1 MSEFNYQEKGTPK
14 LSPEFRKQF
23 IVMIGRT
30 EAIKVDGLIAL
41 ANEKGVKSMKTKI
54 IQFPTDQNKW
64 TCIATTNVIG
74 YDWNPVTQ
82 KIEEVEYED
91 FADANE
97 ANCGSMT
104 KSSYIRMA
112 STRSVGRT
120 LRKYTSINMVC
131 SDELS
136 NSVDNVEK
144 MIDTNELVVIRNLV
158 TSKHLTPEEFGKIMA
173 QKYGHTNYQGLT
185 EKQGEELIKILEA
198 VQSKPAPV
206 PVQQMSTP
214 AANG

>member
-14 LSPEFRKQF
+14 LSSEFKQKF
-23 IVMIGRT
+23 IVMIGKT
-30 EAIKVDGLIAL
+30 EAIKVDGLITF

-54 IQFPTDQNKW
+54 IQFPSDQNKW
-64 TCIATTNVIG
+64 TCIASTVVIG
-74 YDWNPVTQ
+74 YDWNPATQ

-97 ANCGSMT
+97 ANCGAMT
-104 KSSYIRMA
+104 KNSYIRMA

-120 LRKYTSINMVC
+120 LRKYTNINMVC
-131 SDELS
+131 TDELS

-144 MIDTNELVVIRNLV
+144 MIDTKELIMIKNLVV
-158 TSKHLTPEEFGKIMA
+158 SKQLTPDEFGKIMT

-198 VQSKPAPV
+198 IQPKPQSV
-206 PVQQMSTP
+206 PVQPQSTP
-214 AANG
+214 AVNG